1 MPIPISNNAAGTLNK
16 ISQSQTALG
25 SSLSK
30 LASGQRITKA
40 ADDAAGLAISEK
52 LGAQNASIEQA
63 IKNISAGGAMA
74 RTAEGGIS
82 QISELLTR
90 GRELAVQSANGT
102 LSAQQR
108 QTLDN
113 EFSSIKNEI
122 DRITQTTEFNG
133 QKLLTGDLG
142 PNAANPVTI
151 QAGTGNTPADRIA
164 LNGVQAMDT
173 AALGISS
180 SAIDTPANALA
191 SMQQLD
197 AAMQATSQN
206 RAAVGAIG
214 NRLTSAAQNLSVTN
228 ENLMA
233 ADSQIRGLDYASE
246 VSKAATANV
255 ALRAGISALKEGL
268 KANER
273 AIGSLLNT
281 KG

>member
-1 MPIPISNNAAGTLNK
+1 MPVPISNNTTGTLNK
-16 ISQSQTALG
+16 ISQTQQSLG

-30 LASGQRITKA
+30 LSSGQRITKA

-74 RTAEGGIS
+74 RTAEGGIG

-108 QTLDN
+108 QTLN
-113 EFSSIKNEI
+113 TEFSSIKSEI

-164 LNGVQAMDT
+164 LNGVQAMDVAT
-173 AALGISS
+173 LGISS

-191 SMQQLD
+191 SLQTID

-246 VSKAATANV
+246 VSKTATANV

-268 KANER
+268 KSNER
-273 AIGSLLNT
+273 AIGSLLNL